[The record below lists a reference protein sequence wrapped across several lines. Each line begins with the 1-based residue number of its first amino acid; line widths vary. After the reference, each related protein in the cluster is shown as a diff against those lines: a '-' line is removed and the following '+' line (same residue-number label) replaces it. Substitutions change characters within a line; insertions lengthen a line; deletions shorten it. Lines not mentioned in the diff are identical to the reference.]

1 MKYNPISE
9 PLPGEWLSLPE
20 AERLDSVVDYH
31 KVHGGFGENLRM
43 HAVIHV
49 VVENQIAAG
58 EPPVVAQTLRRLTR
72 EGLSRHDAV
81 HAVGSVLAES
91 IFPLLKGSQAEFD
104 EAAYVSALSSLTA
117 KGWRAGE

>member
-1 MKYNPISE
+1 MNYNPISQ
-9 PLPGEWLSLPE
+9 PSPSEWLSLPE
-20 AERLDSVVDYH
+20 GERLDSVVDYH

-58 EPPVVAQTLRRLTR
+58 EPPVVADTLKRLTR

-81 HAVGSVLAES
+81 HAVGSVLAEA

-104 EAAYVSALSSLTA
+104 EAAYVAALFRLTA
-117 KGWRAGE
+117 KRWRAGE